1 MAAPRRSKF
10 QIEDNRRDITRL
22 YLRGKTQ
29 AEIGEALGISR
40 AMVAYDLVAIQERWR
55 EGTVRDLDAAKSR
68 ELAKVDEL
76 ERTYWSAWESSL
88 EQKETTTTA
97 RTEAGDALRA
107 TAQMKKETR
116 DGNPAFL
123 EGVLKCIQRR
133 ARLLGLDAPTKQE
146 HKGSIEVRPDLS
158 ALTDEDLRGLR
169 ALVAGGEGQDDV

>member
-29 AEIGEALGISR
+29 MEIAQQLGISR
-40 AMVAYDLVAIQERWR
+40 AMVAYDLAAIQERWR
-55 EGTVRDLDAAKSR
+55 DDTALDLDAAKSR
-68 ELAKVDEL
+68 ELAKIDEL
-76 ERTYWSAWESSL
+76 ERTYWATWESSL

-133 ARLLGLDAPTKQE
+133 GPGCWGWTHRRSRSTK
-146 HKGSIEVRPDLS
+146 
-158 ALTDEDLRGLR
+158 A
-169 ALVAGGEGQDDV
+169 A